1 MEIKTGNK
9 TISIP
14 LWAVL
19 VGLEVVDNVVCN
31 ICKVRQTKA
40 LAKAKSKAMKGS

>member
-31 ICKVRQTKA
+31 VCKVKQTKV
-40 LAKAKSKAMKGS
+40 LAESKSKIKKES